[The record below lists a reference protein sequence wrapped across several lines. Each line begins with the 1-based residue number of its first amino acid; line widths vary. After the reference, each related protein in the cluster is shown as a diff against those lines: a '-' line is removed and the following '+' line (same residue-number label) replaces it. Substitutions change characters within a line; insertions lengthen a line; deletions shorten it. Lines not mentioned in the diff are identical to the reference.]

1 MNSGY
6 FCLHVYL
13 PPDLKFDSVDYPRN
27 MQDTR
32 VEAAHSRCDLAAQPL
47 AESGALIGAQRQAG
61 RLETDSCWSDG
72 LLLPGQLEPGYRD
85 MDCPPYPCSLSGQVL
100 KKSVYKSVSWI
111 ISTERSKMEFISVWF
126 QALVRSFVNRLDPP

>member
-6 FCLHVYL
+6 FCLHIYL
-13 PPDLKFDSVDYPRN
+13 PPDLKFDSVNYPRN

-47 AESGALIGAQRQAG
+47 AESGALIGARQAPG

-72 LLLPGQLEPGYRD
+72 FLLPGQLELGYSRVNLLGTYKL
-85 MDCPPYPCSLSGQVL
+85 MGLSSLSLLPIWPSPQKICV
-100 KKSVYKSVSWI
+100 
-111 ISTERSKMEFISVWF
+111 
-126 QALVRSFVNRLDPP
+126 

>member
-1 MNSGY
+1 M
-6 FCLHVYL
+6 FTI

-72 LLLPGQLEPGYRD
+72 LLLPGQLEPGYSRVN
-85 MDCPPYPCSLSGQVL
+85 LLG
-100 KKSVYKSVSWI
+100 
-111 ISTERSKMEFISVWF
+111 ST
-126 QALVRSFVNRLDPP
+126 N

>member
-13 PPDLKFDSVDYPRN
+13 PQDLKFDSADYPRN

-32 VEAAHSRCDLAAQPL
+32 VEAANSRCDLAAQPL
-47 AESGALIGAQRQAG
+47 AESRALIGARQAG

-72 LLLPGQLEPGYRD
+72 FLLPGQLELGYSQVNLLGLYKL
-85 MDCPPYPCSLSGQVL
+85 MGFSSLSL
-100 KKSVYKSVSWI
+100 LP
-111 ISTERSKMEFISVWF
+111 T
-126 QALVRSFVNRLDPP
+126 